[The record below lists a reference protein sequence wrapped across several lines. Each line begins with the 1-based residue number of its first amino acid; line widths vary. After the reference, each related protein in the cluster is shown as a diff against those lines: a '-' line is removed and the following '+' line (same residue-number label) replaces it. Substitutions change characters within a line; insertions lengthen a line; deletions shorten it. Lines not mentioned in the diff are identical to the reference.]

1 MPHKDS
7 VGHETVKTAYL
18 LNDPIVV
25 WKNSAAANKLQN
37 MQSMFKV
44 DRESVV
50 IETVKK
56 AQDGDGFIVRMYESL
71 GGRGVVDIAASF
83 DIKSCFE
90 TDLIEENKKQLTA
103 DNNQIKFNIKPFQ
116 ILTLRIIPKK

>member
-1 MPHKDS
+1 
-7 VGHETVKTAYL
+7 
-18 LNDPIVV
+18 
-25 WKNSAAANKLQN
+25 